1 MGYATFLIMFFHLW
15 INIFSNVI
23 VLGKVESFIKN
34 VSYYGVDI
42 FFMMSAISMYHSMHK
57 DDDIK
62 HFYKKRRTR
71 LLLPWLVCGIWMAI
85 DSKWS
90 LLTLFKN
97 ITGINFFFKSIYSFK
112 WYMIAI
118 SLVYLLFP
126 FYYKLFNKIKDK
138 RLFTL
143 VFIVIWTV
151 GFTLGKDVI
160 RNDFY
165 GLIYRIPIFCFG
177 VYLGY
182 LSIYEQEKQINDI
195 LLAGLFILG
204 LVIAYCCKDS
214 NLKLLFSN
222 SILAFSSSMLI
233 ASHFERKGKGEKLLE
248 LLGECSLEMYLFQE
262 LVGIKMMNSISFLR
276 LKILINFFVLS
287 SVIIVCFFLHL
298 IFERIKTKIQK
309 SINVI

>member
-42 FFMMSAISMYHSMHK
+42 FFMMSAISVYHSMHK
-57 DDDIK
+57 DEDII
-62 HFYKKRRTR
+62 HFYKKRCSR
-71 LLLPWLVCGIWMAI
+71 LLLPWLVCGIWTSI

-90 LLTLFKN
+90 LLTLLKN

-126 FYYKLFNKIKDK
+126 FYYKLFEKVKDK
-138 RLFTL
+138 RIFTI
-143 VFIVIWTV
+143 VFIVIWTI
-151 GFTLGKDVI
+151 GFSLGKDVI
-160 RNDFY
+160 RSDFY
-165 GLIYRIPIFCFG
+165 GFIYRIPIFSVG

-182 LSIYEQEKQINDI
+182 LSIYGQEKKINDI
-195 LLAGLFILG
+195 LLVASCVLG
-204 LVIAYCCKDS
+204 LVIAYCCKDG
-214 NLKLLFSN
+214 NLKLLLSN
-222 SILAFSSSMLI
+222 SMLAFSSSMLI

-262 LVGIKMMNSISFLR
+262 LVGIKMMKLVSFLR
-276 LKILINFFVLS
+276 IKVLINFFVLS
-287 SVIIVCFFLHL
+287 STIIICYFIHL
-298 IFERIKTKIQK
+298 IFERIKIKIK
-309 SINVI
+309 RV